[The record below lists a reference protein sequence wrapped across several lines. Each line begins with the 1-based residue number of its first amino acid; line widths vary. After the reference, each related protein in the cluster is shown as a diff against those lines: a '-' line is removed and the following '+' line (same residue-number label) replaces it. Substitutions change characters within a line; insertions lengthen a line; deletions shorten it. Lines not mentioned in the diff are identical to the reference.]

1 MSEFEFMPEGYLES
15 MLEEVPGYLELQEET
30 VRATEDVRAAR
41 ILELG
46 IGTGETTRRV
56 LAHHPDA
63 HLVAI
68 DSSRSMLEEA
78 GHALPDADLRVSRL
92 QDPLPEGPFDLVF
105 SALAVHHLDAAGKA
119 ELFRR
124 VAAVLAPGGSF
135 VLADVVVP
143 ARPEDAV
150 IPCTAGVDLPD
161 TVADQLEW
169 LEAAGLEPRVAWA
182 QRDLAVLSATR
193 PQRRGRSRS
202 RSRGRDRAGSRAS
215 SPASSRTRGSR
226 SGAP

>member
-15 MLEEVPGYLELQEET
+15 MLEEVPGYLELQEEM

-78 GHALPDADLRVSRL
+78 RRAFPDADLRASRL
-92 QDPLPEGPFDLVF
+92 QDPLPEGPFELVF

-119 ELFRR
+119 DLFRR
-124 VAAVLAPGGSF
+124 VAAVLAPGGRF

-143 ARPEDAV
+143 ERPEDAV
-150 IPCTAGVDLPD
+150 IRCTPGFDLPD
-161 TVADQLEW
+161 RVPDQLEW
-169 LEAAGLEPRVAWA
+169 LSAAGLEARVSWSS
-182 QRDLAVLSATR
+182 RDLAVLAATR
-193 PQRRGRSRS
+193 P
-202 RSRGRDRAGSRAS
+202 
-215 SPASSRTRGSR
+215 P
-226 SGAP
+226 